1 MDLQKRYN
9 YVWLVF
15 GLFTFLA
22 LFYGCSYHLLH
33 KEEISLFMF
42 TGEFLKAYFHKP
54 AWITCLLGDFCTQF
68 FCIKGVGA
76 FIIACIA
83 TAISICFYHCIRR
96 CTNSKIWLYLSL
108 LIGGL
113 EAVRACQL
121 IYPLSSSLSLLFG
134 LVLSLWYGSV
144 RSTWRI
150 VIGLLIAAIGY
161 ILIGYGVFIFLLF
174 VLFQSWKAPD
184 LKMKIF
190 NVLLMIFVGLYP
202 IISCRFYLLTSK
214 QAYFYPA
221 IVEETFY
228 NMPLYERILKLDAAC
243 VSENWEELLEMIPQ
257 DVYLNLYSYY
267 YNMAYAAEG
276 KLPEKIWDYYQI
288 GVEGLFIPIDASSSY
303 LTTLWSGELWFKLGD
318 MTMAEHAYLLSMIF
332 SPNHNGRRMIQRL
345 AEINL
350 INGDTE
356 AARKY
361 LRILSHTLF
370 YKDWAE
376 KRMPES
382 LDEEVNKWL
391 QRRRKLIP
399 VSDTIRISTMDVVK
413 SLRVLVKSCPEN
425 TFAYDYLL
433 CNHLLSKD
441 IDSFVQDYVP
451 IPGKSPHR
459 LYAEALLIDLFRK
472 KASAKEIQELIIDPK
487 IMLDF
492 KEYNRLVKENP
503 SLLEL
508 RFGKTYWYY
517 YQFVTNKK

>member
-1 MDLQKRYN
+1 
-9 YVWLVF
+9 
-15 GLFTFLA
+15 
-22 LFYGCSYHLLH
+22 
-33 KEEISLFMF
+33 
-42 TGEFLKAYFHKP
+42 
-54 AWITCLLGDFCTQF
+54 
-68 FCIKGVGA
+68 
-76 FIIACIA
+76 
-83 TAISICFYHCIRR
+83 
-96 CTNSKIWLYLSL
+96 
-108 LIGGL
+108 
-113 EAVRACQL
+113 
-121 IYPLSSSLSLLFG
+121 
-134 LVLSLWYGSV
+134 
-144 RSTWRI
+144 
-150 VIGLLIAAIGY
+150 
-161 ILIGYGVFIFLLF
+161 
-174 VLFQSWKAPD
+174 
-184 LKMKIF
+184 
-190 NVLLMIFVGLYP
+190 
-202 IISCRFYLLTSK
+202 
-214 QAYFYPA
+214 
-221 IVEETFY
+221 
-228 NMPLYERILKLDAAC
+228 
-243 VSENWEELLEMIPQ
+243 MIPQ

-267 YNMAYAAEG
+267 YNMACAAEG

-433 CNHLLSKD
+433 CTHLLSKD
-441 IDSFVQDYVP
+441 IDSFVQDYVS